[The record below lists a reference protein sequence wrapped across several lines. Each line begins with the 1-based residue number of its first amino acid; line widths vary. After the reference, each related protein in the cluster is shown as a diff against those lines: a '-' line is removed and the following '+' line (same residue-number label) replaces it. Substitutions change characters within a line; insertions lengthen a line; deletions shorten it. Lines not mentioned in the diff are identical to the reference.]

1 MTSIYLVEDE
11 VYAMMALKQK
21 IMDLQGEYVIVGAA
35 DNGAAALEQILDLCP
50 DIVLTDIRMPDM
62 DGLTLISKLQEK
74 GCQSLPVIVSGYQDF
89 EYAKQAVKLGAAD
102 YLLKPVNPPEL
113 YACLKKCC
121 EKLSKR
127 SKNIVSF
134 LIGEESFSFETAFRK
149 DSFIFL
155 YIITANPL
163 SSVENMLHPNVRYLP
178 NGDLERLFCK
188 FYKYQFCKCFDGFFS
203 NEKMILICGDKK
215 GNALLAGNLPY
226 FVKALEDETGKYITV
241 YYMGAEGMSVST
253 AIRECRVNAVRCAQF
268 GKSTIHNEPVLLPA
282 VSARLG
288 ETADLYAMMLGQNQT
303 DLLESHITRLLKQWE
318 KESHT
323 CRAVTEDLLFIMDT
337 LKRSLSSKRI
347 LEFNNQYYLEN
358 VISFSGDYDE
368 LARNFYLLLRVL
380 FAADEPLASSPK
392 ELVESLIV
400 YFKEHLS
407 CNVTLQDLEERTGVS
422 KVYICRIFKKF
433 QNTTPMDFFTRLK
446 IARAKELL
454 ADFPGMS
461 LREIADSLGFNDVYY
476 FSKVFKRIT
485 GAPPSEMRPDEKS

>member
-74 GCQSLPVIVSGYQDF
+74 GCQSLSVIVSGYQDF

-241 YYMGAEGMSVST
+241 YYMGTEGMSVST

-323 CRAVTEDLLFIMDT
+323 CRAVTEDLLFVMDT
-337 LKRSLSSKRI
+337 LKRSLSSKRM

-380 FAADEPLASSPK
+380 FAADEPLASSPE

-407 CNVTLQDLEERTGVS
+407 CNVTLQTGVS

>member
-203 NEKMILICGDKK
+203 RSE
-215 GNALLAGNLPY
+215 
-226 FVKALEDETGKYITV
+226 E
-241 YYMGAEGMSVST
+241 
-253 AIRECRVNAVRCAQF
+253 
-268 GKSTIHNEPVLLPA
+268 
-282 VSARLG
+282 
-288 ETADLYAMMLGQNQT
+288 
-303 DLLESHITRLLKQWE
+303 
-318 KESHT
+318 HT
-323 CRAVTEDLLFIMDT
+323 
-337 LKRSLSSKRI
+337 S
-347 LEFNNQYYLEN
+347 
-358 VISFSGDYDE
+358 E
-368 LARNFYLLLRVL
+368 LQ
-380 FAADEPLASSPK
+380 S
-392 ELVESLIV
+392 
-400 YFKEHLS
+400 
-407 CNVTLQDLEERTGVS
+407 
-422 KVYICRIFKKF
+422 
-433 QNTTPMDFFTRLK
+433 RLK
-446 IARAKELL
+446 I
-454 ADFPGMS
+454 
-461 LREIADSLGFNDVYY
+461 
-476 FSKVFKRIT
+476 
-485 GAPPSEMRPDEKS
+485 